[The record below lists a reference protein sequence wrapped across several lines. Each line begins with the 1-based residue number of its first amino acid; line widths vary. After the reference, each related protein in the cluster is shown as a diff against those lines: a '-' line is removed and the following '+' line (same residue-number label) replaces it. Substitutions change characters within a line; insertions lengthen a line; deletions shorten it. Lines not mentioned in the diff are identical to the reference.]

1 MRYHETEREWG
12 KFLAGYGV
20 CKCFLRCTDFKCRR
34 EMVVDKG
41 GTESWPHEDPGHLRR
56 DHWKVLTS
64 S

>member
-1 MRYHETEREWG
+1 MRYHEIEREWG

-20 CKCFLRCTDFKCRR
+20 CKCTDFKCRR
-34 EMVVDKG
+34 GMVGDKG
-41 GTESWPHEDPGHLRR
+41 GTESWPQEDPGHLRR